1 MKKQISVAE
10 KQYEKFDNVFESN
23 KMEEKIERSRTSNLV
38 YNNCFTFYKYRNIN
52 KFAKRSFYSKQNDLI
67 EFKEKLET
75 FYYDTEEIKSNNEA
89 QEKDLEKRKA
99 VIDNCFNFDKTQYNK
114 LSEDLKKRVDILNK
128 PEVLILDFDK
138 NVLTQMS
145 LLENDQEEKLEP

>member
-1 MKKQISVAE
+1 M
-10 KQYEKFDNVFESN
+10 
-23 KMEEKIERSRTSNLV
+23 
-38 YNNCFTFYKYRNIN
+38 
-52 KFAKRSFYSKQNDLI
+52 
-67 EFKEKLET
+67 
-75 FYYDTEEIKSNNEA
+75 
-89 QEKDLEKRKA
+89 
-99 VIDNCFNFDKTQYNK
+99 IDNCFNFDKTQYNK